1 MNYRNKEW
9 KNSMR
14 LTVDYNYMMKK
25 FIGEEGFKDVDLSE
39 MKEEAADAF
48 DYVADNRGKG
58 MMGWTELPY
67 NQKEIVEDI
76 LSTAK
81 EVRRK
86 FKYFVVLGIGG
97 SALGPIAVFNAL
109 CHLHYNELAPSKRR
123 GPKFYVED
131 NVDPERM
138 AALLDIIEPEKT
150 CFNVI
155 TKSGATSE
163 TMTQYLVINDILT
176 KALGEKAKE
185 NIIATT
191 DHAKGNLIKLSRQYG
206 YKTFYIPDGVG
217 GRFRSFARWAFSR
230 RRCWGWTSRRC
241 SRARRIWTGSA
252 TSLPSRRIRR
262 LPARSCRWRRCVAA
276 RMWV

>member
-1 MNYRNKEW
+1 MNFRNKDW
-9 KNSMR
+9 RNSMR

-25 FIGEEGFKDVDLSE
+25 FIGEEGFKDSE
-39 MKEEAADAF
+39 LNELKTAAADAF

-76 LSTAK
+76 LATAK
-81 EVRRK
+81 DIRRK

-109 CHLHYNELAPSKRR
+109 CHLHYNDLAPSKRR

-138 AALLDIIEPEKT
+138 AALLDVIEPEKT

-163 TMTQYLVINDILT
+163 TMTQYLVITDILT
-176 KALGEKAKE
+176 KVLGDKAGE
-185 NIIATT
+185 NIVATT
-191 DHAKGNLIKLSRQYG
+191 DEKK
-206 YKTFYIPDGVG
+206 
-217 GRFRSFARWAFSR
+217 
-230 RRCWGWTSRRC
+230 RCF
-241 SRARRIWTGSA
+241 
-252 TSLPSRRIRR
+252 
-262 LPARSCRWRRCVAA
+262 V
-276 RMWV
+276 